1 MPKGMIV
8 TVGTQ
13 CKQIEFCLA
22 EKQPEYLVL
31 LCTRTAGCA
40 KTIDDLLK
48 ACPMPPTHVRIL
60 NEVDDAPSEIGK
72 IVQEFQKGLQ
82 WLTQDRKIPESEIEV
97 DPTGGRKWMSAG
109 VTMVA
114 SLRGLQMV
122 YVQEPP
128 NMAVVPLGNAYDQA
142 GFLDEDRGDKFFD
155 ARAFAEAIGIYSF
168 LAGRLREPRRVQVKL
183 HTARAYDHMTR
194 FEFAEAHAALGDAE
208 ELIREFSLLRE
219 WQGRLSNQRAL
230 LGTLRRNDGVKG
242 GNGKESFFNLLQD
255 RPFAESALV
264 HLLLLEEYHASQRQY
279 GQAVLL
285 LYRALELLAQ
295 HRLALRAVD
304 ASDISQEVRSLHGAD
319 FARISRKVHG
329 AARELSR
336 DVGLVDAWILLL
348 CMKDG
353 LVNDESFIGAIK
365 QNSQVRNGLW
375 LIHGNA
381 SIAEK
386 EWKVFSAFVRREMTR
401 AVDGLLN
408 RLDDYRFATVSATA
422 GL

>member
-1 MPKGMIV
+1 M
-8 TVGTQ
+8 
-13 CKQIEFCLA
+13 
-22 EKQPEYLVL
+22 
-31 LCTRTAGCA
+31 
-40 KTIDDLLK
+40 
-48 ACPMPPTHVRIL
+48 
-60 NEVDDAPSEIGK
+60 
-72 IVQEFQKGLQ
+72 
-82 WLTQDRKIPESEIEV
+82 
-97 DPTGGRKWMSAG
+97 
-109 VTMVA
+109 
-114 SLRGLQMV
+114 
-122 YVQEPP
+122 
-128 NMAVVPLGNAYDQA
+128 
-142 GFLDEDRGDKFFD
+142 
-155 ARAFAEAIGIYSF
+155 
-168 LAGRLREPRRVQVKL
+168 
-183 HTARAYDHMTR
+183 
-194 FEFAEAHAALGDAE
+194 
-208 ELIREFSLLRE
+208 
-219 WQGRLSNQRAL
+219 
-230 LGTLRRNDGVKG
+230 
-242 GNGKESFFNLLQD
+242 
-255 RPFAESALV
+255 
-264 HLLLLEEYHASQRQY
+264 
-279 GQAVLL
+279 LL